1 MDGKFGGAGEILAKT
16 DAYIT
21 FNKYI
26 VQLTFRNRD
35 HAMRGYLQM
44 KLANNAETGSPT
56 ETLRLCRVT
65 TEDGKH
71 GTDVYGNLLK
81 RSTGA
86 SPSGG
91 GSSYHSFSREA
102 RRSLSGEVSTA
113 GQESDTRAFGQSLA
127 SVLNNPKLGKAGIYS
142 ADSSWGSWLFQ
153 GSSDPLLDVAPPPL
167 PSETLPEV
175 RRDYFQL
182 YLDSIGEAYGR
193 YVAVRDHS
201 SREQDS
207 NIANQGDGLVACLR
221 EIPSLYFD
229 EDFDLDEG
237 SIFQQACPFSSIPQ
251 NMMLQ
256 EKLSHYLDLV
266 EVHLVKEISAR
277 SDSFF
282 EALRQL
288 EVLNGR
294 IIEACNQIRVLQET
308 VKLLDGDL
316 VESASQIQSLGSRR
330 DNLLALHQQ
339 LKLVAYVNQALS
351 ALRLLV
357 SAADCAGALDVIDD
371 LQHLLKGDELVRL
384 HCFRRLGDQLA
395 SAMDSVN
402 STLAADFVRTAIHD
416 TRDLESSAMVSLFHT
431 RVKDY
436 LSSVKAMIS
445 VEGKNDEEEESSL
458 RDQLLP
464 TVIGLLRTS
473 KLPSILRV
481 YRDTLIIDI
490 KATIKTLV
498 AELLPVLFTRPAEG
512 DLPSA
517 DRQADMEV
525 GGLSLA
531 CKLRALPA
539 ESFVQLLTAVFGTV
553 QVRILR
559 AAEVRSVVEQIIG
572 GLHGSYAAAAVAA
585 AFASGAAAAAAA
597 AAAEAAQ
604 EVQLEPFPTGSR
616 VLPSTGGSVI
626 RTRESSGAS
635 SSISRQFRADV
646 LRENTEAIC
655 AACDAA
661 HGRWAK
667 LLGVRALIH
676 PKLRLQEFLSIYNIT
691 QDFITATEKVG
702 GRLGYSIRGILQSQS
717 KSFVDY
723 QHSTRMAKIMAVL
736 EQETWVAIDAPDE
749 FQAIVDSLTAAEPVS
764 NGSLESSGGTPNHS
778 EGCKELDILDS
789 RTSGE
794 EEASEDQQADRN
806 IERASCGIAADGDAS
821 KSSETVHEGNG
832 LMSEEDSHTA
842 AGEDKQDQSMS
853 VQAQM
858 LDTEKEVNPCIPAQ
872 LKSTSPNKRS
882 VVSGTSSKLPVQT
895 AVNVSSESGGDAV
908 GKKKGKERP
917 SVKTLQ
923 VRGASFHTV
932 NCGLILLKMVAEYID
947 ISNVLPT
954 LATEVVHRVAEIL
967 KTYNQRTCQL
977 VLGAGAMQ
985 VSGLKSITAKH
996 LALASQT
1003 ISFFYAL
1010 IPDIRRLLSV
1020 HVPEA
1025 RKALLLTEIYR
1036 VGQDYST
1043 HRDEIHSKLVQI
1055 MKERLLHHLKAV
1067 PQIVEG
1073 WNKADDDDLHPTQ
1086 FARSLTK
1093 EVGVLFRVVSPI
1105 LLEADTRSV
1114 FTRVIALFHS
1124 QIAEMFSRLEIST
1137 PHGKRKLYR
1146 DIQLILTCIRGLP
1159 SDDVTVDGI
1168 QKPRELDEFLTQRY
1182 GIEAPQ

>member
-1 MDGKFGGAGEILAKT
+1 MDSPSSAG
-16 DAYIT
+16 
-21 FNKYI
+21 
-26 VQLTFRNRD
+26 
-35 HAMRGYLQM
+35 M
-44 KLANNAETGSPT
+44 
-56 ETLRLCRVT
+56 
-65 TEDGKH
+65 H

-81 RSTGA
+81 KSTDA
-86 SPSGG
+86 CPSGA
-91 GSSYHSFSREA
+91 GSSNRSFSTQA
-102 RRSLSGEVSTA
+102 RQSLSVEVRTA
-113 GQESDTRAFGQSLA
+113 GQESDTSAFGQSLA
-127 SVLNNPKLGKAGIYS
+127 SVLNNPKLGKAGIFS
-142 ADSSWGSWLFQ
+142 ADVSWGSWLFQ
-153 GSSDPLLDVAPPPL
+153 GSADPLLDVAPPPL
-167 PSETLPEV
+167 PSGTLPEV
-175 RRDYFQL
+175 NRTDFQP
-182 YLDSIGEAYGR
+182 YLDSIGDAYGR

-207 NIANQGDGLVACLR
+207 KSGVGLGYGSEEYDGKAGQGEGLVACLR

-229 EDFDLDEG
+229 EDFALDKG
-237 SIFQQACPFSSIPQ
+237 STFHQACPFSSIPQ

-288 EVLNGR
+288 EDLNER
-294 IIEACNQIRVLQET
+294 IVQACDQIRLLQGT

-316 VESASQIQSLGSRR
+316 VESASRIQSLGSHR
-330 DNLLALHQQ
+330 DNLLALYQQ

-371 LQHLLKGDELVRL
+371 LQHLLEGDELVGL

-395 SAMDSVN
+395 FAMDSVN

-416 TRDLESSAMVSLFHT
+416 TRDLESGAVLSIFHS

-436 LSSVKAMIS
+436 PASVIFPL
-445 VEGKNDEEEESSL
+445 EGKSDEEEESGL

-473 KLPSILRV
+473 KLPSVLRT
-481 YRDTLIIDI
+481 YRESLITDI
-490 KATIKTLV
+490 KAAIKTLV
-498 AELLPVLFTRPAEG
+498 AELLPVLFTRPPDS

-531 CKLRALPA
+531 YKLRALPA
-539 ESFVQLLTAVFGTV
+539 KNFVELLIAVFGTV
-553 QVRILR
+553 QARMVR

-572 GLHGSYAAAAVAA
+572 GLQGSYAAAAVAA

-597 AAAEAAQ
+597 EAAQ
-604 EVQLEPFPTGSR
+604 EGKQEPFHAGSEA
-616 VLPSTGGSVI
+616 LSSNNSTIPGI
-626 RTRESSGAS
+626 RGSSGAN

-646 LRENTEAIC
+646 LRENTEAVC

-676 PKLRLQEFLSIYNIT
+676 PKLRLEEFVSIYNVT

-702 GRLGYSIRGILQSQS
+702 GRLGYSIRGTLQSQS
-717 KSFVDY
+717 KSFVDN
-723 QHSTRMAKIMAVL
+723 QHSTRMAKLTAVL
-736 EQETWVAIDAPDE
+736 EQETWVAIDAPEE
-749 FQAIVDSLTAAEPVS
+749 FQSIVDSLTTAEAVS
-764 NGSLESSGGTPNHS
+764 SGSLGSSEGAQNHS
-778 EGCKELDILDS
+778 QGRKEVDSADS
-789 RTSGE
+789 RTAGE
-794 EEASEDQQADRN
+794 EEASEGLQVNRH
-806 IERASCGIAADGDAS
+806 IETAGSSAADDEDVSKAS
-821 KSSETVHEGNG
+821 DTVHEGNG
-832 LMSEEDSHTA
+832 SVREEYSHTS
-842 AGEDKQDQSMS
+842 AGEQKQDLSMS
-853 VQAQM
+853 AQSLM
-858 LDTEKEVNPCIPAQ
+858 LDTGKEVSTGLSAPLN
-872 LKSTSPNKRS
+872 STSPSNGT
-882 VVSGTSSKLPVQT
+882 VVNSNSSKLPFQS
-895 AVNVSSESGGDAV
+895 AVKVSSESGRDVA
-908 GKKKGKERP
+908 GKKKGKDRP

-923 VRGASFHTV
+923 VRGVSFHTV

-947 ISNVLPT
+947 ISNSLPN

-967 KTYNQRTCQL
+967 KSYNQRTCQL

-1020 HVPEA
+1020 HIPEV
-1025 RKALLLTEIYR
+1025 RKALLLTEIDR
-1036 VGQDYST
+1036 VGQDYRT

-1055 MKERLLHHLKAV
+1055 MRERLLHHLKAV

-1073 WNKADDDDLHPTQ
+1073 WNKAEDSDPQPSQ

-1105 LLEADTRSV
+1105 LQEADTRSV
-1114 FTRVIALFHS
+1114 FTRVVALFHS
-1124 QIAEMFSRLEIST
+1124 QIAETFSKLEINTS
-1137 PHGKRKLYR
+1137 HGKRKLYR
-1146 DIQLILTCIRGLP
+1146 ELQLILTCIRGLP
-1159 SDDVTVDGI
+1159 SDDVRADGT

-1182 GIEAPQ
+1182 GIDTPQE